1 MAICIVGKA
10 QNSEGVGV
18 DINSLYSPVAL
29 VWYHSIVLPHIC
41 TPITGSTLAEFE
53 HHLKLTQ
60 EISDFV
66 ELRIDSI
73 PDLTQEQLTRLHS
86 LTYQQAICTC
96 RVTDQGGMGGV
107 DETRRIRIIHH
118 ALTLGFAY
126 IDIEYE
132 TYTTHQFVLPPRTKL
147 VISAHIFTHTPP
159 AHELQDLIRRMSDL
173 DPAVIK
179 IATMV
184 KAQSD
189 LELIYSLLKKH
200 QQNTSHQQ
208 LLLIGM
214 GEQGRESRIQGP
226 LRGCPWTYAST
237 PWGSTAPGQLSLAEM
252 KQIYTQMKDRFV
264 TEHII

>member
-1 MAICIVGKA
+1 MLPLIC
-10 QNSEGVGV
+10 S
-18 DINSLYSPVAL
+18 
-29 VWYHSIVLPHIC
+29 
-41 TPITGSTLAEFE
+41 PITGSTLAEFE

-159 AHELQDLIRRMSDL
+159 EVELQDLIGRMGDF

-184 KAQSD
+184 KGEAD
-189 LELIYSLLKKH
+189 LQHIYTLLKKH
-200 QQNTSHQQ
+200 RHTPSHPQ

-214 GEQGRESRIQGP
+214 GEQGRETRIQGP
-226 LRGCPWTYAST
+226 LLGCPWTYAST
-237 PWGSTAPGQLSLAEM
+237 PFGSTAPGQLSLAEM
-252 KQIYTQMKDRFV
+252 QQIYTQM
-264 TEHII
+264 